1 MAGLSR
7 KASPTACRSA
17 TLWVAAVGLSACG
30 SYDTVGSEDVRPRV
44 PAPAGSPATAALPSA
59 TEAGDSPPAMD
70 VPSTLVSTSDETATF
85 SWSECGR
92 IESTAPYRDEPSLVE
107 VRDLAISA
115 DGSLLLS
122 NGHETT
128 AWAVA
133 AEFSASTVRF
143 TWYGSPEN
151 GNVAV
156 SPDGRF
162 ATISGDIRVLFDAAT
177 GEPLMLPGNIAD
189 PGEFPEP
196 LCLSVEFEFSPDG
209 RWVAGKQWFTHVDVF
224 DIESL
229 ELVAELPTP
238 SCGQGISFSPDG
250 ARLATPEGTFDTA
263 TWTAE
268 GKRAPVPDGWQAYQ
282 PDLVEY
288 SADGSLLLST
298 SCRDDVCRSTL
309 GDGRLSAL
317 DSPIR
322 HRHVSRDGHWIIAG
336 GTLLHWSS
344 GTVQSLPDPISV
356 SLFAPNG
363 DVIAGLEDGTLV
375 RYCRSE

>member
-1 MAGLSR
+1 M
-7 KASPTACRSA
+7 P
-17 TLWVAAVGLSACG
+17 
-30 SYDTVGSEDVRPRV
+30 
-44 PAPAGSPATAALPSA
+44 
-59 TEAGDSPPAMD
+59 
-70 VPSTLVSTSDETATF
+70 TSDETASF

-92 IESTAPYRDEPSLVE
+92 IESTAPYRDESSLAA

-122 NGHETT
+122 NGYETT

-133 AEFSASTVRF
+133 PEFPASTVRF
-143 TWYGSPEN
+143 TWFGSGEN

-162 ATISGDIRVLFDAAT
+162 ATVSGDIRVLFDVAT
-177 GEPLMLPGNIAD
+177 GELLMLSGGIGD
-189 PGEFPEP
+189 PAASPDQ

-209 RWVAGKQWFTHVDVF
+209 RWVAGKQWGPSVDVF
-224 DIESL
+224 DTGTL
-229 ELVAELPTP
+229 QLVAELPTP

-250 ARLATPEGTFDTA
+250 TRLTTPEGSFDTA
-263 TWTAE
+263 TWTAA
-268 GKRAPVPDGWQAYQ
+268 GPFAPVPDGWQAYQ

-288 SADGSLLLST
+288 SADGSLLST

-309 GDGRLSAL
+309 GHSRLSVL

-322 HRHVSRDGHWIIAG
+322 HRHVSSDGNWVAAG
-336 GTLLHWSS
+336 GTLLHWPS